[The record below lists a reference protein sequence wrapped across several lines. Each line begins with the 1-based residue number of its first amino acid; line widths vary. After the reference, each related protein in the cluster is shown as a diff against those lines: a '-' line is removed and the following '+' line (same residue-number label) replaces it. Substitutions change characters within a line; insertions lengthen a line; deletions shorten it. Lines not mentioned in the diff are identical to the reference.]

1 MLVIANLG
9 AIVPQLAVGHFDE
22 TAIVFKKTIRY
33 LELAQVVSEAT
44 LVAVLALF
52 FLVDAVAHS
61 SFGKSR
67 F

>member
-1 MLVIANLG
+1 MLVIANLD
-9 AIVPQLAVGHFDE
+9 AVVLQLAVAHFDE
-22 TAIVFKKTIRY
+22 TALVFKKTIRY
-33 LELAQVVSEAT
+33 LELAQVVSKAT

-61 SFGKSR
+61 SFGKRR